1 MNQSTPYIYA
11 FLKNA
16 DRLPTLPTGI
26 VGSLDIVGVDAIAAV
41 VEYDVPLEAIQQDD
55 QRLVEAV
62 VIHDQVICQVFD
74 QVAVLP
80 LRFGTSFV
88 SCDRLREH
96 LAANQQTYSYQL
108 AQLDGKAEY
117 TLKFI
122 PRPLPAEATPSDT
135 QGKAYFLAKKQRYQ
149 AQVDYQQQQQ
159 QELQQLA
166 VSIAQTYS
174 KQLQADT
181 QGTTHRLFLLL
192 PQSDAAALYQQCE
205 IWQAQCPTWE
215 LTVSQPLPPYHFV

>member
-1 MNQSTPYIYA
+1 MNQPTPYIYA
-11 FLKNA
+11 FFKNS
-16 DRLPTLPTGI
+16 DGLPTLPTGI
-26 VGSLDIVGVDAIAAV
+26 VGALDIIGVEAIAAV

-55 QRLVEAV
+55 QQLVQAV
-62 VIHDQVICQVFD
+62 ITHDQVICQLFA
-74 QVAVLP
+74 QVTVLP
-80 LRFGTSFV
+80 LRFGASFV
-88 SCDRLREH
+88 NCDRLRDH

-108 AQLDGKAEY
+108 AQLEGKAEY

-122 PRPLPAEATPSDT
+122 PRPLPAEATPNET

-166 VSIAQTYS
+166 VSIAQTYA
-174 KQLQADT
+174 KHLQADT

-192 PQSDAAALYQQCE
+192 PQPEAAALYEQCKT
-205 IWQAQCPTWE
+205 WQAQCPTWE
-215 LTVSQPLPPYHFV
+215 LTVSEALPPYHFV